1 MGRID
6 KRMTTTELIKKE
18 ILTEIAS
25 ILPVD
30 LLEKEHLD
38 FVKTWI
44 ASGAEIFRITKPDSP
59 NIHLVSYFIVVDPYT
74 NEILLVDHKKAG
86 LWLPSGGHVEFNE
99 HPGETVRRE
108 IREELG
114 IEADFLLESPL
125 FLTVTKTVGNV
136 KQHTDVSLW
145 YVLKGNRCQ
154 PLQFDSDEFHQ
165 IQWFQLDQIPYERTD
180 PHMKRFVDKVIK
192 KITTLNSYDVS
203 SSQYEKNTA
212 DLHPKEEAHR
222 FMKMLPFQAKIID
235 IGCGPGRDAKVFSD
249 YGFNVI
255 GIDFSS
261 KMIEA
266 AKQNAPLAS
275 FYVMD
280 IENLVFPAASFDGA
294 WANCALLH
302 LSKRNIPS
310 VLEKIHASLKPTGSF
325 YLSAKKSSIGESF
338 ESDSRY
344 GELKKHWSFF
354 ESDELVNLLEL
365 ANFQIV
371 DIVVT
376 DKNSDYHTHPMIKIF
391 AKKQ

>member
-1 MGRID
+1 MERIG
-6 KRMTTTELIKKE
+6 KRMVSNESIKKE
-18 ILTEIAS
+18 ILADLSS
-25 ILPVD
+25 IIPFD
-30 LLEKEHLD
+30 PIEKEHLE
-38 FVKTWI
+38 FVKAWI
-44 ASGAEIFRITKPDSP
+44 ASGAEIFRIAKPDNP
-59 NIHLVSYFIVVDPYT
+59 NIHLVSYFIVVDPHT

-86 LWLPSGGHVEFNE
+86 LWLPSGGHVELNE
-99 HPGETVRRE
+99 HPQETVRRE

-136 KQHTDVSLW
+136 KQHTDISLW
-145 YVLKGNRCQ
+145 YVLKGNRSQ

-222 FMKMLPFQAKIID
+222 FMKKLPSQAKIID

-249 YGFNVI
+249 HGFNVI

-302 LSKRNIPS
+302 LSKRNILS

-344 GELKKHWSFF
+344 EELKKHWFF
-354 ESDELVNLLEL
+354 LNRMNLSIC
-365 ANFQIV
+365 F
-371 DIVVT
+371 
-376 DKNSDYHTHPMIKIF
+376 S
-391 AKKQ
+391 